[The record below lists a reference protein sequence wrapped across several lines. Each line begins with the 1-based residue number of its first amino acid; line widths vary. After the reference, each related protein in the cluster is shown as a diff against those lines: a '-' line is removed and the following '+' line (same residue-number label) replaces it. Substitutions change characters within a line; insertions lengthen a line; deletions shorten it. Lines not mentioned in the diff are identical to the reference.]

1 MRTVTYTQA
10 RQGLADLMDAVAADA
25 EEVLVTR
32 VGHSS
37 VVIVSE
43 REWTALVETDY
54 LLRNP
59 ANAAFLRRGMAAMD
73 AGRGEVHELRDLDA
87 EFAGPE

>member
-10 RQGLADLMDAVAADA
+10 RQGLAELMDSVADDA
-25 EEVLVTR
+25 EEVLITR
-32 VGHSS
+32 VGHAS

-43 REWTALVETDY
+43 QDWAALVETDY

-59 ANAAFLRRGMAAMD
+59 ANAAFLQRGMAAMN
-73 AGRGEVHELRDLDA
+73 AGRGEVHELRRDDLPA
-87 EFAGPE
+87 E

>member
-10 RQGLADLMDAVAADA
+10 RQGLAELMDSVAQDA

-43 REWTALVETDY
+43 QDWAALVETDY

-59 ANAAFLRRGMAAMD
+59 ANAAFLQRGIQTMN
-73 AGRGEVHELRDLDA
+73 AGRGEVHELRDVPA
-87 EFAGPE
+87 E